1 MTNTKKRTNKGNNS
15 KLKQKIEEISW
26 KKAAV
31 ILFGVLMM
39 VIWPIATVVTI

>member
-1 MTNTKKRTNKGNNS
+1 MTNTKKRTSKGEGS
-15 KLKQKIEEISW
+15 KLKQKLEDISW

-39 VIWPIATVVTI
+39 IIWPIAAVVTI